1 MDIKFYFD
9 NEEDYYDLVPQTEGS
24 SGIDL
29 RSNQDMILKSK
40 DFKLVSTGLKVDIPK
55 GYEIQIRPR
64 SGIAF
69 KKGITVLNSPGT
81 IDSDYHGFIGVI
93 LINHSYEDFKI
104 SKGDRIAQ
112 MVVAKTFTQDFRF
125 VDSREGFISQRGEGG
140 FGSTGK

>member
-40 DFKLVSTGLKVDIPK
+40 DF
-55 GYEIQIRPR
+55 
-64 SGIAF
+64 
-69 KKGITVLNSPGT
+69 
-81 IDSDYHGFIGVI
+81 
-93 LINHSYEDFKI
+93 
-104 SKGDRIAQ
+104 
-112 MVVAKTFTQDFRF
+112 RF
-125 VDSREGFISQRGEGG
+125 VDSREGFTSQRGEGG